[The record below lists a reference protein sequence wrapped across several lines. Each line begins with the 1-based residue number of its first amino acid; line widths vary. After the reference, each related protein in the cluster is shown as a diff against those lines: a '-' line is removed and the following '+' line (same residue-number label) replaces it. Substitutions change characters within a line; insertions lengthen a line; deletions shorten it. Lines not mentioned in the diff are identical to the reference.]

1 MRLPYSLFTT
11 YITYLYWPLPHSPCQ
26 FSNFENFSKI
36 IMSKISSSDVRKV
49 AQLARLELPEDQIQ
63 TYTSQIEE
71 ILSYV
76 DQLQEIDT
84 KDVSPTTRA
93 VEVVNSMREDLV
105 EVKCSREDILNQAPN
120 REGDFFRVPKIL

>member
-1 MRLPYSLFTT
+1 MT
-11 YITYLYWPLPHSPCQ
+11 
-26 FSNFENFSKI
+26 
-36 IMSKISSSDVRKV
+36 KISSSDVRKV
-49 AQLARLELPEDQIQ
+49 AQLARLELPDDQIEI
-63 TYTSQIEE
+63 YTAQIEE

-84 KDVSPTTRA
+84 KNVSPTTRA

-105 EVKCSREDILNQAPN
+105 DVKCLREDILNQAPH

>member
-1 MRLPYSLFTT
+1 
-11 YITYLYWPLPHSPCQ
+11 
-26 FSNFENFSKI
+26 
-36 IMSKISSSDVRKV
+36 MSKISSSDVRKV

-84 KDVSPTTRA
+84 ENIPPTTRA
-93 VEVVNSMREDLV
+93 VVVVNAMREDIV
-105 EVKCSREDILNQAPN
+105 EVNCSREDLLNQAPH